1 MLFFYCD
8 NVYSHCVY
16 LRVTGMTGKGH
27 KRTFWGTENAV
38 YFNLVVVTRVYV
50 KFHLAVYLSF
60 MYFMLYVIFQEKSKK
75 SI

>member
-1 MLFFYCD
+1 
-8 NVYSHCVY
+8 
-16 LRVTGMTGKGH
+16 MTGKGH
-27 KRTFWGTENAV
+27 KGTFWGTENAV